1 MLEVLN
7 LKKTYKTKTGVQQQA
22 LKGISLKFESTGLVF
37 ILGKS
42 GSGKS
47 TFLNVVSGLDAMDAG
62 EIRICG
68 KSTNDFSP
76 SDYDSYRNTFL
87 GFVFQE
93 YNILNEFTVKENIAL
108 ALQLQGRKTDEK
120 EIDRLLEIV
129 GLEGLKDR
137 RPNELSGGQKQRI
150 AVARA
155 LIKDPQI
162 IFADEPT
169 GNLDSASGEQIFN
182 FLTELAK
189 TKLVVVVSHDRESAF
204 RYGNRIIEMS
214 DGLVISDKKKDKDE
228 VFRDTKVIKAEKNQN
243 CMLLRSKLP
252 ANTAWRIATHHIGE
266 KKMKLAI
273 TMLLIVLAVS
283 IFGFTEILSGY
294 SMVDSSVATFDKAGV
309 ENIILKQGS
318 IGEYFDIFE
327 RNNQEITPETIQK
340 LRQKFPDTT
349 FNEYYPLK
357 NIGIAMSGG
366 NYLPTGIIG
375 AVVTDKNGL
384 NELGLP
390 LIGRYPEENE
400 DAVVISDY
408 LLFMCLSKNPEL
420 IGLDKLK
427 LALVFAQL
435 DFDENNPE
443 EREAKALLQV
453 LSLQI
458 MQSGKDDS
466 ELMNALLR
474 LVLNEDGEPKTKV
487 FNLLWHKVV
496 HAICRTTDSLNISP
510 KLKFTG
516 VVLTNFLDFVDLLQM
531 TRQQQREDERVVTFS
546 HLFYYY
552 FCVFYT
558 NKAFVDN
565 WYSEIV
571 RMGSYILDTRYRLDG
586 EDILK
591 NVNVSYNAK
600 WLQDNPDM
608 VLGENEIIISDIYFQ
623 DIFGGLTAFETDKEG
638 DIYDPNSKSYRYTY
652 TYSPYNDSI
661 KLYGEEFHLK
671 IVGVFNFREAYAQNQ
686 DEDETN
692 DTYVGSTSRYMIAS
706 KTVFDNAVDTM
717 RRVDGL
723 YLRLPESN
731 PAKTA
736 LLEFACD
743 TTPGGMLMYHFSA
756 VSNIVYQMSETLF
769 IFKTVFKYLSIVM
782 GLFSVLLL
790 VNFMSGSV
798 MSKKKDIGILRALGA
813 RGVDVAKIF
822 VNEASVI
829 GGITT
834 VLSCVGMTLMTLL
847 VNYGIKESALKIF
860 KNDMINNLSL
870 LTFSMPP
877 YIIIVAAS
885 AILVYFAT
893 IIPAIRISR
902 MLPIN
907 AIKQS

>member
-214 DGLVISDKKKDKDE
+214 DGLVISDKKKDKDG

-408 LLFMCLSKNPEL
+408 LLFMCLSA
-420 IGLDKLK
+420 GKL
-427 LALVFAQL
+427 
-435 DFDENNPE
+435 
-443 EREAKALLQV
+443 
-453 LSLQI
+453 
-458 MQSGKDDS
+458 
-466 ELMNALLR
+466 
-474 LVLNEDGEPKTKV
+474 
-487 FNLLWHKVV
+487 
-496 HAICRTTDSLNISP
+496 
-510 KLKFTG
+510 
-516 VVLTNFLDFVDLLQM
+516 
-531 TRQQQREDERVVTFS
+531 
-546 HLFYYY
+546 
-552 FCVFYT
+552 
-558 NKAFVDN
+558 
-565 WYSEIV
+565 
-571 RMGSYILDTRYRLDG
+571 
-586 EDILK
+586 
-591 NVNVSYNAK
+591 
-600 WLQDNPDM
+600 
-608 VLGENEIIISDIYFQ
+608 
-623 DIFGGLTAFETDKEG
+623 
-638 DIYDPNSKSYRYTY
+638 
-652 TYSPYNDSI
+652 
-661 KLYGEEFHLK
+661 
-671 IVGVFNFREAYAQNQ
+671 
-686 DEDETN
+686 
-692 DTYVGSTSRYMIAS
+692 
-706 KTVFDNAVDTM
+706 
-717 RRVDGL
+717 
-723 YLRLPESN
+723 
-731 PAKTA
+731 
-736 LLEFACD
+736 
-743 TTPGGMLMYHFSA
+743 
-756 VSNIVYQMSETLF
+756 
-769 IFKTVFKYLSIVM
+769 
-782 GLFSVLLL
+782 
-790 VNFMSGSV
+790 
-798 MSKKKDIGILRALGA
+798 
-813 RGVDVAKIF
+813 
-822 VNEASVI
+822 
-829 GGITT
+829 
-834 VLSCVGMTLMTLL
+834 
-847 VNYGIKESALKIF
+847 
-860 KNDMINNLSL
+860 
-870 LTFSMPP
+870 
-877 YIIIVAAS
+877 
-885 AILVYFAT
+885 
-893 IIPAIRISR
+893 
-902 MLPIN
+902 
-907 AIKQS
+907 